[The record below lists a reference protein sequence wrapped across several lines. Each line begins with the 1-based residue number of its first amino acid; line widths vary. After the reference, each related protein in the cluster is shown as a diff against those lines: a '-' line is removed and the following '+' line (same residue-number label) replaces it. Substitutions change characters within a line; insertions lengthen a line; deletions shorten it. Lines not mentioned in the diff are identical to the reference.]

1 MEQFVVSA
9 RKYRPQAFEA
19 VVGQSHITD
28 TLLKSVEND
37 HLAQALLFCG
47 PRGVGKTTCA
57 RILAKVINA
66 GANLSDDELA
76 LNIFELDAASNN
88 SVDDIRRLI
97 DQVRFAPQTGKFKVY
112 IIDEVHM
119 LSQQAFNAFLKTL
132 EEPPAHA
139 IFILATTEKHKII
152 PTILSRCQIFDF
164 KRITVEDI
172 ANHLDY
178 VAGQEGINAE
188 PEALHMIA
196 EKADGALRDALS
208 LFDRMISFSGN
219 TLTYTQV
226 VEVLDILDYNYYFKG
241 VELAQ
246 SVNYPDLLLLYNE
259 VLDKGFNGHEFVI
272 GMAKHFRDLLVAR
285 EAKTVEL
292 LEVGPAIK
300 ERYLQQ
306 SATASTRFLLHG
318 LKVFNE
324 LDGQYKNS
332 SQPRILVELCL
343 LKLVEFISQ
352 EKKKQQPQVNSAT
365 ADSTDGFLPD
375 SLPKRDQSALA
386 APTPV
391 APAAP
396 APAAQEPTAAAPTLA
411 AQVETTPAPAASI
424 DSPTRKEPAP
434 AAPEEEA
441 PAQAAP
447 ADTTS
452 RTETATPA
460 STATAIDPLEAPESF
475 PDEPVT
481 APPVVDPAAAFDTDP
496 TPTPAPTPAPPTAPA
511 PATTPRRAT
520 GRRVVQRDARPTT
533 GGLSVMDTL
542 NNIEKQEGAVPEKT
556 EVQDAAVPDIPVVA
570 GGPAEVYS
578 KKELETAITEYAKRR
593 DVKTAVRSL
602 LMGQMPKILDKNTL
616 EMEVDNNIEMGYFN
630 EEQQKLVPYLRT
642 KLKNANIRFEVK
654 MVEREQTRKLYLPEE
669 KFKYMAEKNPN
680 LVYLRQKIQTD
691 LE

>member
-1 MEQFVVSA
+1 MEQFIVSA
-9 RKYRPQAFEA
+9 RKYRPQAFDA

-28 TLLKSVEND
+28 TLLKSVDND

-66 GANLSDDELA
+66 GAELSEEELA

-164 KRITVEDI
+164 KRITVDDI
-172 ANHLDY
+172 AQHLGF
-178 VAGQEGINAE
+178 VAQQEGITAA

-208 LFDRMISFSGN
+208 LFDRMISFSG
-219 TLTYTQV
+219 TDLTYEQV
-226 VEVLDILDYNYYFKG
+226 VEVLDILDYNYFFKT
-241 VELAQ
+241 VDLAMG
-246 SVNYPDLLLLYNE
+246 VNYPDLLLLYNE
-259 VLDKGFNGHEFVI
+259 VLEKGFSGHEFVV

-285 EAKTVEL
+285 EPRTVEL

-306 SATASTRFLLHG
+306 SAATSTRFLLHG

-324 LDGQYKNS
+324 LDGQYKSS
-332 SQPRILVELCL
+332 SQPRILVELGL

-352 EKKKQQPQVNSAT
+352 EKKKSTPSVANSPKG
-365 ADSTDGFLPD
+365 TDAYLPEH
-375 SLPKRDQSALA
+375 LPKRGDGQAVEAPNAPSSPAPAPATPPAAETGTVQPAQTPTPVETPVATKVVSDHDLPTERPLPDAPA

-391 APAAP
+391 DPAGAFGSPESAPAAP
-396 APAAQEPTAAAPTLA
+396 A
-411 AQVETTPAPAASI
+411 V
-424 DSPTRKEPAP
+424 
-434 AAPEEEA
+434 
-441 PAQAAP
+441 
-447 ADTTS
+447 
-452 RTETATPA
+452 
-460 STATAIDPLEAPESF
+460 
-475 PDEPVT
+475 
-481 APPVVDPAAAFDTDP
+481 
-496 TPTPAPTPAPPTAPA
+496 PAPTPSPA
-511 PATTPRRAT
+511 PILAKEAEGNAG
-520 GRRVVQRDARPTT
+520 GRRRKRA
-533 GGLSVMDTL
+533 GSSGLSLKDAMTEMETASAAPVVNSEQEEET
-542 NNIEKQEGAVPEKT
+542 EVVSQEGPQSVFT
-556 EVQDAAVPDIPVVA
+556 EHELKMAI
-570 GGPAEVYS
+570 EVYV
-578 KKELETAITEYAKRR
+578 KQRH
-593 DVKTAVRSL
+593 VKTAVRSM
-602 LMGQMPKILDKNTL
+602 LMAQVPTILDKNTL
-616 EMEVDNNIEMGYFN
+616 EIELDNNIQLGFFKD
-630 EEQQKLVPYLRT
+630 EQKELVPYLRE
-642 KLKNANIRFEVK
+642 KLNNFALRFEIK
-654 MVEREQTRKLYLPEE
+654 MVESKQVKKLYLPEE
-669 KFKYMAEKNPN
+669 KFQHMVEKNPS
-680 LVYLRQKIQTD
+680 LMYLRQKLNTD

>member
-172 ANHLDY
+172 ANHLAY

-259 VLDKGFNGHEFVI
+259 VLDKGFNGHEFVV

-306 SATASTRFLLHG
+306 SAASSTRFLLHG

-332 SQPRILVELCL
+332 SQPRILVELGL

-352 EKKKQQPQVNSAT
+352 EKKKQQPQVNRAT
-365 ADSTDGFLPD
+365 ADSTDDFLPD
-375 SLPKRDQSALA
+375 SLPKRDQSIPA
-386 APTPV
+386 APAPM

-396 APAAQEPTAAAPTLA
+396 APPAPTPAAQEP
-411 AQVETTPAPAASI
+411 
-424 DSPTRKEPAP
+424 PAP
-434 AAPEEEA
+434 AAPA
-441 PAQAAP
+441 PTPAAPVEAAP
-447 ADTTS
+447 APTAPTDSASTKP
-452 RTETATPA
+452 ATPA
-460 STATAIDPLEAPESF
+460 TPATAIDPLEAPESL
-475 PDEPVT
+475 PDEPLT

-496 TPTPAPTPAPPTAPA
+496 TPTPAPTPAPPAAPA
-511 PATTPRRAT
+511 PASTPRRAT
-520 GRRVVQRDARPTT
+520 GRRVVQREARPTT

-542 NNIEKQEGAVPEKT
+542 NNIEKQEGAVPEQV
-556 EVQDAAVPDIPVVA
+556 EVKDGAVPDIPVVA

-680 LVYLRQKIQTD
+680 LMYLRQKIQTD

>member
-66 GANLSDDELA
+66 GAKLSDDELA

-172 ANHLDY
+172 ANHLAY
-178 VAGQEGINAE
+178 VADQEGINAE

-208 LFDRMISFSGN
+208 MFDRMISFSGN

-226 VEVLDILDYNYYFKG
+226 VEVLDILDYNYYFKS

-259 VLDKGFNGHEFVI
+259 VLDKGFNGHEFVV
-272 GMAKHFRDLLVAR
+272 GMAKHCRDLLVAR
-285 EAKTVEL
+285 EAKTIEL

-306 SATASTRFLLHG
+306 SADSSTRFLLHG

-332 SQPRILVELCL
+332 SQPRILVELGL
-343 LKLVEFISQ
+343 LKLVEFISL
-352 EKKKQQPQVNSAT
+352 EKKKQRPQVNSAT
-365 ADSTDGFLPD
+365 ADSTDVFLPD
-375 SLPKRDQSALA
+375 SLPKREQNA
-386 APTPV
+386 AD
-391 APAAP
+391 ASF
-396 APAAQEPTAAAPTLA
+396 AQEPPAPT
-411 AQVETTPAPAASI
+411 APAESAAG
-424 DSPTRKEPAP
+424 AP
-434 AAPEEEA
+434 A
-441 PAQAAP
+441 
-447 ADTTS
+447 
-452 RTETATPA
+452 TAV
-460 STATAIDPLEAPESF
+460 DPLEVPESL
-475 PDEPVT
+475 PEEPVT
-481 APPVVDPAAAFDTDP
+481 APPVVDPAAAFEADP
-496 TPTPAPTPAPPTAPA
+496 TPTPTPEPVQATAP
-511 PATTPRRAT
+511 RRTT
-520 GRRVVQRDARPTT
+520 GRRVVQRDARPST

-556 EVQDAAVPDIPVVA
+556 EVQDGATPDIPVVA
-570 GGPAEVYS
+570 DGPAEIYS
-578 KKELETAITEYAKRR
+578 TKELETAITEYAKRR

-602 LMGQMPKILDKNTL
+602 LMDQMPKILDKNTL

-630 EEQQKLVPYLRT
+630 EEQQKLVPYLRA
-642 KLKNANIRFEVK
+642 KLKNTHIRFEVK
-654 MVEREQTRKLYLPEE
+654 IAERHQTRKLYLPEE
-669 KFKYMAEKNPN
+669 KFRYMAEKNPN

>member
-66 GANLSDDELA
+66 GADLSEDELA

-132 EEPPAHA
+132 EEPPTHA

-172 ANHLDY
+172 ANHLAY
-178 VAGQEGINAE
+178 VADQEGINAE

-259 VLDKGFNGHEFVI
+259 VLDKGFNGHEFVV
-272 GMAKHFRDLLVAR
+272 GMSKHFRDLLVAR
-285 EAKTVEL
+285 EVKTVEL

-306 SATASTRFLLHG
+306 SADSSTRFLLHG

-332 SQPRILVELCL
+332 SQPRILVELGL

-375 SLPKRDQSALA
+375 SLPKRDQSA
-386 APTPV
+386 
-391 APAAP
+391 P
-396 APAAQEPTAAAPTLA
+396 APPAQEPPAPT
-411 AQVETTPAPAASI
+411 APAESAAG
-424 DSPTRKEPAP
+424 AP
-434 AAPEEEA
+434 A
-441 PAQAAP
+441 
-447 ADTTS
+447 
-452 RTETATPA
+452 TAV
-460 STATAIDPLEAPESF
+460 DPLEVPESL
-475 PDEPVT
+475 PEEPIT
-481 APPVVDPAAAFDTDP
+481 APPVVDPAAAFEADP
-496 TPTPAPTPAPPTAPA
+496 TPTPTPEPVQATAP
-511 PATTPRRAT
+511 RRTT
-520 GRRVVQRDARPTT
+520 GRRVVQRDARPSTS
-533 GGLSVMDTL
+533 GLSVMDTL
-542 NNIEKQEGAVPEKT
+542 NNLEKQEGAVPEKT
-556 EVQDAAVPDIPVVA
+556 EIQDGATPDIPVVA
-570 GGPAEVYS
+570 DGTAEVYS

>member
-172 ANHLDY
+172 ANHLAY

-259 VLDKGFNGHEFVI
+259 VLDKGFNGHEFVV

-306 SATASTRFLLHG
+306 SAASTTRFLLHG

-332 SQPRILVELCL
+332 SQPRILVELGL

-375 SLPKRDQSALA
+375 SLPKRDHSAPA
-386 APTPV
+386 APALVDPAAPAPPASTPAAQEPP

-396 APAAQEPTAAAPTLA
+396 APTPAAPVEAAPT
-411 AQVETTPAPAASI
+411 TPTDFASTN
-424 DSPTRKEPAP
+424 P
-434 AAPEEEA
+434 
-441 PAQAAP
+441 
-447 ADTTS
+447 
-452 RTETATPA
+452 ATPA
-460 STATAIDPLEAPESF
+460 TPATAIDPLEAPESL
-475 PDEPVT
+475 PDEPVS

-496 TPTPAPTPAPPTAPA
+496 APTPAPTPAPPAAPA
-511 PATTPRRAT
+511 PASTPRRTA
-520 GRRVVQRDARPTT
+520 GRRVVQREARPTT

-542 NNIEKQEGAVPEKT
+542 NNIEKQEGAVPEQA
-556 EVQDAAVPDIPVVA
+556 EVKDGAVPDIPVVA

-602 LMGQMPKILDKNTL
+602 LMGQMPKIIDKNTL

>member
-1 MEQFVVSA
+1 MEQFLVSA

-66 GANLSDDELA
+66 GAKLSDDELA
-76 LNIFELDAASNN
+76 MNIFELDAASNN

-172 ANHLDY
+172 ANHLAY
-178 VAGQEGINAE
+178 VADQEGINAE

-219 TLTYTQV
+219 TLTYIQV

-259 VLDKGFNGHEFVI
+259 LLDKGFNGHEFVI

-285 EAKTVEL
+285 EVKTVEL
-292 LEVGPAIK
+292 LEVGPAVK

-306 SATASTRFLLHG
+306 SSDSSTRFLLHG

-332 SQPRILVELCL
+332 SQPRILVELGL

-365 ADSTDGFLPD
+365 SDSTDGFLPD
-375 SLPKRDQSALA
+375 SLPTRDHSAPAPPAPTSAVQESLA
-386 APTPV
+386 PTAPTPTPADQVKPELV
-391 APAAP
+391 APAG
-396 APAAQEPTAAAPTLA
+396 PTAESQTYA
-411 AQVETTPAPAASI
+411 V
-424 DSPTRKEPAP
+424 
-434 AAPEEEA
+434 
-441 PAQAAP
+441 
-447 ADTTS
+447 
-452 RTETATPA
+452 
-460 STATAIDPLEAPESF
+460 DPIEVPESL
-475 PDEPVT
+475 PDEPIT
-481 APPVVDPAAAFDTDP
+481 APPVVDLAAAFEVEHTA
-496 TPTPAPTPAPPTAPA
+496 TPTPESESA
-511 PATTPRRAT
+511 PATAARRT
-520 GRRVVQRDARPTT
+520 RGRRVVQRGARPNT

-542 NNIEKQEGAVPEKT
+542 NNIEKQEGVVPEKT
-556 EVQDAAVPDIPVVA
+556 EVQDGATTDFPIVA
-570 GGPAEVYS
+570 DGPAEVYS
-578 KKELETAITEYAKRR
+578 KKELEIAITEYAKRR

-602 LMGQMPKILDKNTL
+602 LMDQMPKILDKNTL
-616 EMEVDNNIEMGYFN
+616 EMEVNNNIEMGYFN
-630 EEQQKLVPYLRT
+630 EEQQKLVPYLRD
-642 KLKNANIRFEVK
+642 KLKNTHIRFEVK
-654 MVEREQTRKLYLPEE
+654 MVERERTRKLYLPEE
-669 KFKYMAEKNPN
+669 KFRYMAEKNPN

>member
-57 RILAKVINA
+57 RILAKVINSD
-66 GANLSDDELA
+66 ANLTEDELA

-164 KRITVEDI
+164 KRITVDDI
-172 ANHLDY
+172 ANHLAY
-178 VAGQEGINAE
+178 VAQQEGVKAE

-208 LFDRMISFSGN
+208 LFDRMISFSGDS
-219 TLTYTQV
+219 LTYSQV

-246 SVNYPDLLLLYNE
+246 GVNYPDLLLLYNE
-259 VLDKGFNGHEFVI
+259 VLDKGFNGHEFVV

-306 SATASTRFLLHG
+306 SASSSTRFLLHG

-324 LDGQYKNS
+324 LDGQYKTS
-332 SQPRILVELCL
+332 SQPRILVELGL

-365 ADSTDGFLPD
+365 SNSTDSYLP
-375 SLPKRDQSALA
+375 SELPKRSVPVPAEPSRAALTA
-386 APTPV
+386 TETTTTKPV
-391 APAAP
+391 VNAP
-396 APAAQEPTAAAPTLA
+396 APAVDPLDLPDPIPDIPDIPVNTPPVAAPESA
-411 AQVETTPAPAASI
+411 FDMEAPAASEAI
-424 DSPTRKEPAP
+424 Q
-434 AAPEEEA
+434 EA
-441 PAQAAP
+441 PQTDRPPGETDA
-447 ADTTS
+447 TR
-452 RTETATPA
+452 RTG
-460 STATAIDPLEAPESF
+460 
-475 PDEPVT
+475 
-481 APPVVDPAAAFDTDP
+481 
-496 TPTPAPTPAPPTAPA
+496 
-511 PATTPRRAT
+511 
-520 GRRVVQRDARPTT
+520 GRRVVRRAPQRT
-533 GGLSVMDTL
+533 GLSLMEEL
-542 NNIEKQEGAVPEKT
+542 NAIEKASNE
-556 EVQDAAVPDIPVVA
+556 DAGTVNENNEPGVPVVE
-570 GGPAEVYS
+570 GGPSNVYS
-578 KKELETAITEYAKRR
+578 QKELEDAITAYAKQRN
-593 DVKTAVRSL
+593 VKTAVRSML
-602 LMGQMPKILDKNTL
+602 LGQMPKILDKNTL
-616 EMEVDNNIEMGYFN
+616 EMEVDNNVELGFFN
-630 EEQQKLVPYLRT
+630 EEQQKLVPYLRET
-642 KLKNANIRFEVK
+642 LKNTQIRFEVK

>member
-172 ANHLDY
+172 ANHLAY

-259 VLDKGFNGHEFVI
+259 VLDKGFNGHEFVV

-306 SATASTRFLLHG
+306 SAASSTRFLLHG

-332 SQPRILVELCL
+332 SQPRILVELGL

-352 EKKKQQPQVNSAT
+352 EKKKQQPQVNRAT
-365 ADSTDGFLPD
+365 ADSTDDFLPD
-375 SLPKRDQSALA
+375 SLPKRDQSIPA
-386 APTPV
+386 APAPV

-396 APAAQEPTAAAPTLA
+396 AP
-411 AQVETTPAPAASI
+411 
-424 DSPTRKEPAP
+424 PAP
-434 AAPEEEA
+434 AAPA
-441 PAQAAP
+441 PTPAAPVEAAP
-447 ADTTS
+447 APTAPTDSASTKPAAP
-452 RTETATPA
+452 ATP
-460 STATAIDPLEAPESF
+460 ATAIDPLEVPESL
-475 PDEPVT
+475 PEEPIT

-496 TPTPAPTPAPPTAPA
+496 TPTPAPTPAPPAAPA
-511 PATTPRRAT
+511 PASTPRRTA
-520 GRRVVQRDARPTT
+520 GRRVVQREARPTT

-542 NNIEKQEGAVPEKT
+542 NNIEKQEGAVPEQA
-556 EVQDAAVPDIPVVA
+556 EVKDGAVPDIPVVA

-602 LMGQMPKILDKNTL
+602 LMGQMPKIIDKNTL

>member
-66 GANLSDDELA
+66 GADLSDDELA

-164 KRITVEDI
+164 KRITIEDI
-172 ANHLDY
+172 ANHLAY
-178 VAGQEGINAE
+178 VADQEGINAE

-259 VLDKGFNGHEFVI
+259 VLDKGFNGHEFVV

-306 SATASTRFLLHG
+306 SAASSTRFLLHG

-332 SQPRILVELCL
+332 SQPRILVELGL

-375 SLPKRDQSALA
+375 SLPKRDQSA
-386 APTPV
+386 
-391 APAAP
+391 P
-396 APAAQEPTAAAPTLA
+396 APPAQEPPAPT
-411 AQVETTPAPAASI
+411 APAESAAG
-424 DSPTRKEPAP
+424 AP
-434 AAPEEEA
+434 A
-441 PAQAAP
+441 
-447 ADTTS
+447 
-452 RTETATPA
+452 TAV
-460 STATAIDPLEAPESF
+460 DPLEVPESL
-475 PDEPVT
+475 PEEPVT
-481 APPVVDPAAAFDTDP
+481 APPVVDPAAAFEADP
-496 TPTPAPTPAPPTAPA
+496 TPTPTPEPVQATAP
-511 PATTPRRAT
+511 RRTT
-520 GRRVVQRDARPTT
+520 GRRVVQRDARPST

-542 NNIEKQEGAVPEKT
+542 NDIEKQEGAVPEKT
-556 EVQDAAVPDIPVVA
+556 EVQDGATPDIPVVA
-570 GGPAEVYS
+570 DGTAEVYS

-630 EEQQKLVPYLRT
+630 QEQQKLVPYLRT

>member
-1 MEQFVVSA
+1 MDHFIVSA
-9 RKYRPQAFEA
+9 RKYRPQTFKD
-19 VVGQSHITD
+19 VVGQQAITN
-28 TLLKSVEND
+28 TLLNAIENN
-37 HLAQALLFCG
+37 HLAQALLFTG

-57 RILAKVINA
+57 RILAKRINQDSSENQEEDFA
-66 GANLSDDELA
+66 F
-76 LNIFELDAASNN
+76 NIFELDAASNN
-88 SVDDIRRLI
+88 SVDDIRSLT
-97 DQVRFAPQTGKFKVY
+97 DQVRIPPQTGKFKVY

-172 ANHLDY
+172 ANHLAY

-259 VLDKGFNGHEFVI
+259 VLDKGFNGHEFVV

-306 SATASTRFLLHG
+306 SASSSTRFLLHG

-324 LDGQYKNS
+324 LDGQYKTS
-332 SQPRILVELCL
+332 SQPRILVELGL

-365 ADSTDGFLPD
+365 SNSTDGYLP
-375 SLPKRDQSALA
+375 SELPKRSAPVPAEPSRA
-386 APTPV
+386 ALTATETTTTKPV
-391 APAAP
+391 VNAP
-396 APAAQEPTAAAPTLA
+396 APAVDPLDLPDSIPDIP
-411 AQVETTPAPAASI
+411 VNTPPV
-424 DSPTRKEPAP
+424 
-434 AAPEEEA
+434 AAPESAFDMEA
-441 PAQAAP
+441 PA
-447 ADTTS
+447 
-452 RTETATPA
+452 TP
-460 STATAIDPLEAPESF
+460 
-475 PDEPVT
+475 EPVQE
-481 APPVVDPAAAFDTDP
+481 ASQPDRPPGETD
-496 TPTPAPTPAPPTAPA
+496 
-511 PATTPRRAT
+511 ATRRT
-520 GRRVVQRDARPTT
+520 GGRRVVRRAPQRT
-533 GGLSVMDTL
+533 GLSLMEEL
-542 NNIEKQEGAVPEKT
+542 NAIEKASNE
-556 EVQDAAVPDIPVVA
+556 DAGTVNENNEPGVPVVE
-570 GGPAEVYS
+570 GGPSNVYS
-578 KKELETAITEYAKRR
+578 QKELEDAITAYAKQRT
-593 DVKTAVRSL
+593 VKTAVRSML
-602 LMGQMPKILDKNTL
+602 LGQMPKILDKNTL
-616 EMEVDNNIEMGYFN
+616 EMEVDNNVELGFFN
-630 EEQQKLVPYLRT
+630 EEQQKLVPYLRET
-642 KLKNANIRFEVK
+642 LNNTQIRFEVK

>member
-172 ANHLDY
+172 ANHLAY
-178 VAGQEGINAE
+178 VAEQEGINAE

-259 VLDKGFNGHEFVI
+259 VLDKGFNGHEFVV

-306 SATASTRFLLHG
+306 SAASSTRFLLHG

-332 SQPRILVELCL
+332 SQPRILVELGL

-352 EKKKQQPQVNSAT
+352 EKKKQQPQVNRAT
-365 ADSTDGFLPD
+365 ADSTDDFLPD
-375 SLPKRDQSALA
+375 SLPKRDQSTPA
-386 APTPV
+386 APAPV

-396 APAAQEPTAAAPTLA
+396 APGTQEP
-411 AQVETTPAPAASI
+411 
-424 DSPTRKEPAP
+424 PAP
-434 AAPEEEA
+434 AAPA
-441 PAQAAP
+441 PTPAAPVEAAP
-447 ADTTS
+447 APTAPTDSASTKP
-452 RTETATPA
+452 ATPA
-460 STATAIDPLEAPESF
+460 TPATAIDPLEAPESL

-496 TPTPAPTPAPPTAPA
+496 TPTPAPTPAPPAAPA
-511 PATTPRRAT
+511 PASTPRRTA
-520 GRRVVQRDARPTT
+520 GRRVVQREARPMT

-542 NNIEKQEGAVPEKT
+542 NNIEKQEGAVPEQA
-556 EVQDAAVPDIPVVA
+556 EVQDGAVPDIPVVA

-578 KKELETAITEYAKRR
+578 KKELETAITEYAKSR

>member
-57 RILAKVINA
+57 RILAKVINSD
-66 GANLSDDELA
+66 ANLTEDELA

-164 KRITVEDI
+164 KRITVDDI
-172 ANHLDY
+172 ANHLAY
-178 VAGQEGINAE
+178 VAQQEGVKAE

-208 LFDRMISFSGN
+208 LFDRMISFSGDS
-219 TLTYTQV
+219 LTYSQV

-246 SVNYPDLLLLYNE
+246 GVNYPDLLLLYNE
-259 VLDKGFNGHEFVI
+259 VLDKGFNGHEFVV

-306 SATASTRFLLHG
+306 SASSSTRFLLHG

-324 LDGQYKNS
+324 LDGQYKTS
-332 SQPRILVELCL
+332 SQPRILVELGL

-365 ADSTDGFLPD
+365 SNSTDGYLP
-375 SLPKRDQSALA
+375 SELPKRSAPVPAEPSRA
-386 APTPV
+386 ALTAAETTTTKPV
-391 APAAP
+391 VNAP
-396 APAAQEPTAAAPTLA
+396 APAVDPLDLPDPIPDIPVNTPPVAAPESAFDL
-411 AQVETTPAPAASI
+411 TTPA
-424 DSPTRKEPAP
+424 
-434 AAPEEEA
+434 
-441 PAQAAP
+441 
-447 ADTTS
+447 
-452 RTETATPA
+452 TP
-460 STATAIDPLEAPESF
+460 
-475 PDEPVT
+475 EPVQE
-481 APPVVDPAAAFDTDP
+481 ASQPDRPPGETD
-496 TPTPAPTPAPPTAPA
+496 
-511 PATTPRRAT
+511 ATRRT
-520 GRRVVQRDARPTT
+520 GGRRVVRRAPQRT
-533 GGLSVMDTL
+533 GLSLMEEL
-542 NNIEKQEGAVPEKT
+542 NAIEKASNE
-556 EVQDAAVPDIPVVA
+556 DAGTVNENNEPGVPVVE
-570 GGPAEVYS
+570 GGPSNVYS
-578 KKELETAITEYAKRR
+578 QKELEDAITAYAKQRN
-593 DVKTAVRSL
+593 VKTAVRSML
-602 LMGQMPKILDKNTL
+602 LGQMPKILDKNTL
-616 EMEVDNNIEMGYFN
+616 EMEVDNNVELGFFN
-630 EEQQKLVPYLRT
+630 EEQQKLVPYLRET
-642 KLKNANIRFEVK
+642 LKNTQIRFEVK

>member
-172 ANHLDY
+172 ANHLAY

-259 VLDKGFNGHEFVI
+259 VLDKGFNGHEFVV

-306 SATASTRFLLHG
+306 SAASTTRFLLHG

-332 SQPRILVELCL
+332 SQPRILVELGL

-375 SLPKRDQSALA
+375 SLPKRDQSAPA
-386 APTPV
+386 APALV
-391 APAAP
+391 DPAAP
-396 APAAQEPTAAAPTLA
+396 APPAPTPAAQEPPAPVAPAPTPAAPVEAAPT
-411 AQVETTPAPAASI
+411 APT
-424 DSPTRKEPAP
+424 D
-434 AAPEEEA
+434 
-441 PAQAAP
+441 
-447 ADTTS
+447 
-452 RTETATPA
+452 PA
-460 STATAIDPLEAPESF
+460 STKPSTPATPATAIDPLEAPESL
-475 PDEPVT
+475 PDEPVS

-496 TPTPAPTPAPPTAPA
+496 APTPAPTPAPPAAPA
-511 PATTPRRAT
+511 PASTPRRTA
-520 GRRVVQRDARPTT
+520 GRRVVQREARPTT

-542 NNIEKQEGAVPEKT
+542 NNIEKQEGAVPEQA
-556 EVQDAAVPDIPVVA
+556 EVKDGAVPDIPVVA

-602 LMGQMPKILDKNTL
+602 LMGQMPKIIDKNTL

>member
-164 KRITVEDI
+164 KRISVEDI
-172 ANHLDY
+172 ANHLAY

-259 VLDKGFNGHEFVI
+259 VLDKGFNGHEFVV

-306 SATASTRFLLHG
+306 SAASSTRFLLHG

-332 SQPRILVELCL
+332 SQPRILVELGL

-375 SLPKRDQSALA
+375 SLPKRDQSAPA
-386 APTPV
+386 APAPV

-396 APAAQEPTAAAPTLA
+396 APPAPTPAAQE
-411 AQVETTPAPAASI
+411 TPAPAAPA
-424 DSPTRKEPAP
+424 PTP
-434 AAPEEEA
+434 AAPVE
-441 PAQAAP
+441 AAP
-447 ADTTS
+447 APTAPADSATS
-452 RTETATPA
+452 KPATPA
-460 STATAIDPLEAPESF
+460 TPATAIDPLEAPESL
-475 PDEPVT
+475 PDEPES

-496 TPTPAPTPAPPTAPA
+496 TPTPAPTPAPPAAPA
-511 PATTPRRAT
+511 PASTPRRTA
-520 GRRVVQRDARPTT
+520 GRRVVQREARPTT

-542 NNIEKQEGAVPEKT
+542 NNIEKQEGAVPEQA
-556 EVQDAAVPDIPVVA
+556 EVKDGAVPDIPVVA

-680 LVYLRQKIQTD
+680 LMYLRQKIQTD

>member
-57 RILAKVINA
+57 RILAKVINSD
-66 GANLSDDELA
+66 ANLTEDELA

-164 KRITVEDI
+164 KRITVDDI
-172 ANHLDY
+172 ANHLAY
-178 VAGQEGINAE
+178 VAQQEGVKAE

-208 LFDRMISFSGN
+208 LFDRMISFSGDS
-219 TLTYTQV
+219 LTYSQV

-246 SVNYPDLLLLYNE
+246 GVNYPDLLLLYNE
-259 VLDKGFNGHEFVI
+259 VLDKGFNGHEFVV

-306 SATASTRFLLHG
+306 SASSSTRFLLHG

-324 LDGQYKNS
+324 LDGQYKTS
-332 SQPRILVELCL
+332 SQPRILVELGL

-365 ADSTDGFLPD
+365 SNSTDGYLP
-375 SLPKRDQSALA
+375 SELPKRSAP

-391 APAAP
+391 PAEPSRAALTATETTTTTTKPVVNAP
-396 APAAQEPTAAAPTLA
+396 APVVDPLDLPDPIPDIPVNTPPVAAPESA
-411 AQVETTPAPAASI
+411 FDMEAPAASEAI
-424 DSPTRKEPAP
+424 Q
-434 AAPEEEA
+434 EA
-441 PAQAAP
+441 PQPERPPGETDA
-447 ADTTS
+447 TR
-452 RTETATPA
+452 RTG
-460 STATAIDPLEAPESF
+460 
-475 PDEPVT
+475 
-481 APPVVDPAAAFDTDP
+481 
-496 TPTPAPTPAPPTAPA
+496 
-511 PATTPRRAT
+511 
-520 GRRVVQRDARPTT
+520 GRRVVRRAPQRT
-533 GGLSVMDTL
+533 GLSLMEEL
-542 NNIEKQEGAVPEKT
+542 SSIEKASNE
-556 EVQDAAVPDIPVVA
+556 DAGTVNENNEPGVPVVE
-570 GGPAEVYS
+570 GGPSNVYS
-578 KKELETAITEYAKRR
+578 QKELEDAITAYAKQRN
-593 DVKTAVRSL
+593 VKTAVRSML
-602 LMGQMPKILDKNTL
+602 LGQMPKILDKNTL
-616 EMEVDNNIEMGYFN
+616 EMEVDNNVELGFFN
-630 EEQQKLVPYLRT
+630 EEQQKLVPYLRET
-642 KLKNANIRFEVK
+642 LKNTQIRFEVK

>member
-172 ANHLDY
+172 ANHLAY

-259 VLDKGFNGHEFVI
+259 VLDKGFNGHEFVV

-306 SATASTRFLLHG
+306 SAASSTRFLLHG

-332 SQPRILVELCL
+332 SQPRILVELGL

-375 SLPKRDQSALA
+375 SLPKRDQSAPA
-386 APTPV
+386 APAPV

-396 APAAQEPTAAAPTLA
+396 APPAPTPAAQE
-411 AQVETTPAPAASI
+411 TPAPAAPA
-424 DSPTRKEPAP
+424 PTP
-434 AAPEEEA
+434 AAPVE
-441 PAQAAP
+441 AAP
-447 ADTTS
+447 APTAPTDSATS
-452 RTETATPA
+452 KPATPA
-460 STATAIDPLEAPESF
+460 TPATAIDPLEAPESL
-475 PDEPVT
+475 PDEPES

-496 TPTPAPTPAPPTAPA
+496 TPTPAPTPAPPAAPA
-511 PATTPRRAT
+511 PASTPRRTA
-520 GRRVVQRDARPTT
+520 GRRVVQREARPMT

-542 NNIEKQEGAVPEKT
+542 NNIEKQEGAVPEQA
-556 EVQDAAVPDIPVVA
+556 EVKDGAVPDIPVVA

-602 LMGQMPKILDKNTL
+602 LMGQMPKIIDKNTL

>member
-172 ANHLDY
+172 ANHLAY
-178 VAGQEGINAE
+178 VAQQEGINAE

-208 LFDRMISFSGN
+208 LFDRMISFSGD

-259 VLDKGFNGHEFVI
+259 VLDKGFNGHEFVV

-306 SATASTRFLLHG
+306 SAASSTRFLLHG

-332 SQPRILVELCL
+332 SQPRILVELGL

-365 ADSTDGFLPD
+365 ADSTDGFLPE
-375 SLPKRDQSALA
+375 SLPKRDQSTPA
-386 APTPV
+386 APAPV
-391 APAAP
+391 APAAA
-396 APAAQEPTAAAPTLA
+396 APPSPKQAAQEPPAPA
-411 AQVETTPAPAASI
+411 TPAPAPTAPT
-424 DSPTRKEPAP
+424 DSATREEP
-434 AAPEEEA
+434 
-441 PAQAAP
+441 
-447 ADTTS
+447 
-452 RTETATPA
+452 ATPA
-460 STATAIDPLEAPESF
+460 TPATATDPLEAPESL
-475 PDEPVT
+475 PDEPAT

-496 TPTPAPTPAPPTAPA
+496 TPTPAPTPAPPAAPA
-511 PATTPRRAT
+511 PASTPRRTA
-520 GRRVVQRDARPTT
+520 GRRVVQRDARPKT

-542 NNIEKQEGAVPEKT
+542 NNIEKQEGAVPEKA
-556 EVQDAAVPDIPVVA
+556 EVQDGAVPDIPVVA

>member
-37 HLAQALLFCG
+37 HLTQALLFCG

-132 EEPPAHA
+132 EEPPAHV

-172 ANHLDY
+172 ANHLAY
-178 VAGQEGINAE
+178 VAKQEGINAE

-208 LFDRMISFSGN
+208 LFDRMVSFSGN

-259 VLDKGFNGHEFVI
+259 VLDKGFNGHEFVV

-306 SATASTRFLLHG
+306 SAASSTRFLLHG

-332 SQPRILVELCL
+332 SQPRILVELGL

-365 ADSTDGFLPD
+365 ADSTDDYLPD
-375 SLPKRDQSALA
+375 ELPKRDQSA
-386 APTPV
+386 
-391 APAAP
+391 PAAP
-396 APAAQEPTAAAPTLA
+396 AASAPKRATQEPP
-411 AQVETTPAPAASI
+411 AQV
-424 DSPTRKEPAP
+424 D
-434 AAPEEEA
+434 
-441 PAQAAP
+441 AAP
-447 ADTTS
+447 AEPS
-452 RTETATPA
+452 EPA
-460 STATAIDPLEAPESF
+460 ATAPVPTIDPLEGPETL
-475 PDEPVT
+475 PDEPVS
-481 APPVVDPAAAFDTDP
+481 APPVVDPAAAFEADSEST
-496 TPTPAPTPAPPTAPA
+496 PA
-511 PATTPRRAT
+511 PATTPRRTT
-520 GRRVVQRDARPTT
+520 GRRVVQRDVRLTT

-542 NNIEKQEGAVPEKT
+542 NNIEKQEGVVPEKT
-556 EVQDAAVPDIPVVA
+556 DVPDGATPDIPVVA
-570 GGPAEVYS
+570 DGPAEVYS
-578 KKELETAITEYAKRR
+578 KKELEMAITEYAKRR

-642 KLKNANIRFEVK
+642 KLKNANIRFVVK

>member
-57 RILAKVINA
+57 RILAKVINSD
-66 GANLSDDELA
+66 ANLTEDELA

-164 KRITVEDI
+164 KRITVDDI
-172 ANHLDY
+172 ANHLAY
-178 VAGQEGINAE
+178 VAQQEGVKAE

-208 LFDRMISFSGN
+208 LFDRMISFSGDS
-219 TLTYTQV
+219 LTYSQV

-246 SVNYPDLLLLYNE
+246 GVNYPDLLLLYNE
-259 VLDKGFNGHEFVI
+259 VLDKGFNGHEFVV

-306 SATASTRFLLHG
+306 SASSSTRFLLHG

-324 LDGQYKNS
+324 LDGQYKTS
-332 SQPRILVELCL
+332 SQPRILVELGL

-365 ADSTDGFLPD
+365 SNSTDGYLP
-375 SLPKRDQSALA
+375 SELPKRSAPVPAEPSRA
-386 APTPV
+386 ALTAAETTTTKPV
-391 APAAP
+391 VDAP
-396 APAAQEPTAAAPTLA
+396 APAVDPLDLPDPIPDIPVNTPPVAAPESAFDL
-411 AQVETTPAPAASI
+411 TTPA
-424 DSPTRKEPAP
+424 
-434 AAPEEEA
+434 
-441 PAQAAP
+441 
-447 ADTTS
+447 
-452 RTETATPA
+452 TP
-460 STATAIDPLEAPESF
+460 
-475 PDEPVT
+475 EPVREVSEPT
-481 APPVVDPAAAFDTDP
+481 SPPAETD
-496 TPTPAPTPAPPTAPA
+496 A
-511 PATTPRRAT
+511 PRRT
-520 GRRVVQRDARPTT
+520 GGRRVVRRAPQRT
-533 GGLSVMDTL
+533 GLSLMEEL
-542 NNIEKQEGAVPEKT
+542 NAIEKASNE
-556 EVQDAAVPDIPVVA
+556 DAGTVNENNEPGVPVVE
-570 GGPAEVYS
+570 GGPSNVYS
-578 KKELETAITEYAKRR
+578 QKELEDAITAYAKQRN
-593 DVKTAVRSL
+593 VKTAVRSML
-602 LMGQMPKILDKNTL
+602 LGQMPKILDKNTL
-616 EMEVDNNIEMGYFN
+616 EMEVDNNVELGFFN
-630 EEQQKLVPYLRT
+630 EEQQKLVPYLRET
-642 KLKNANIRFEVK
+642 LKNTQIRFEVK

-680 LVYLRQKIQTD
+680 LMYLRQKIQTD

>member
-172 ANHLDY
+172 ANHLAY

-259 VLDKGFNGHEFVI
+259 VLDKGFNGHEFVV

-306 SATASTRFLLHG
+306 SAASSTRFLLHG

-332 SQPRILVELCL
+332 SQPRILVELGL

-352 EKKKQQPQVNSAT
+352 EKKKQQPQVNRAT
-365 ADSTDGFLPD
+365 ADSTDDFLPD
-375 SLPKRDQSALA
+375 SLPKRDQSIPA
-386 APTPV
+386 APAPM

-396 APAAQEPTAAAPTLA
+396 APPAPTPAAQEP
-411 AQVETTPAPAASI
+411 
-424 DSPTRKEPAP
+424 PAP
-434 AAPEEEA
+434 AAPA
-441 PAQAAP
+441 PTPAAPVEAAP
-447 ADTTS
+447 APTAPTDSASTKP
-452 RTETATPA
+452 ATPA
-460 STATAIDPLEAPESF
+460 TPATAIDPLEAPESL
-475 PDEPVT
+475 PDEPIT

-496 TPTPAPTPAPPTAPA
+496 TPTPAPTPAPPAAPA
-511 PATTPRRAT
+511 PASTPRRTA
-520 GRRVVQRDARPTT
+520 GRRVVQREARPTT

-542 NNIEKQEGAVPEKT
+542 NNIEKQEGAVPEQV
-556 EVQDAAVPDIPVVA
+556 EVKDGAVPDIPVVA

-680 LVYLRQKIQTD
+680 LMYLRQKIQTD

>member
-57 RILAKVINA
+57 RILAKVINE

-172 ANHLDY
+172 ANHLAY
-178 VAGQEGINAE
+178 VAQQEGINAE

-259 VLDKGFNGHEFVI
+259 VLDKGFNGHEFVV

-306 SATASTRFLLHG
+306 SAASSTRFLLHG

-332 SQPRILVELCL
+332 SQPRILVELGL

-365 ADSTDGFLPD
+365 ADSTDGYLPD
-375 SLPKRDQSALA
+375 SLPKRDQSAPEAPAPVAPAAA
-386 APTPV
+386 APPAPKQAAQEPP

-396 APAAQEPTAAAPTLA
+396 APAPTAPTDSA
-411 AQVETTPAPAASI
+411 TREEPATPTPTAPA
-424 DSPTRKEPAP
+424 EP
-434 AAPEEEA
+434 
-441 PAQAAP
+441 
-447 ADTTS
+447 
-452 RTETATPA
+452 ATPA
-460 STATAIDPLEAPESF
+460 TPATATDPLEAPESL
-475 PDEPVT
+475 PDEPAT

-496 TPTPAPTPAPPTAPA
+496 TPTPTPAPPAAPA
-511 PATTPRRAT
+511 PASTPRRTT
-520 GRRVVQRDARPTT
+520 GRRVVQRDARPKT

-556 EVQDAAVPDIPVVA
+556 EVQDGAVPDIPVVA

-642 KLKNANIRFEVK
+642 KLNNANIRFEVK

-680 LVYLRQKIQTD
+680 LMYLRQKIQTD

>member
-172 ANHLDY
+172 ANHLAY

-259 VLDKGFNGHEFVI
+259 VLDKGFNGHEFVV

-306 SATASTRFLLHG
+306 SAASSTRFLLHG

-332 SQPRILVELCL
+332 SQPRILVELGL

-352 EKKKQQPQVNSAT
+352 EKKKQQPQVNRAT
-365 ADSTDGFLPD
+365 ADSTDDFLPD
-375 SLPKRDQSALA
+375 SLPKRDQSIPA
-386 APTPV
+386 APAPV

-396 APAAQEPTAAAPTLA
+396 APPAPTPAAQEP
-411 AQVETTPAPAASI
+411 
-424 DSPTRKEPAP
+424 PAP
-434 AAPEEEA
+434 AAPA
-441 PAQAAP
+441 PTPAAPVEAAP
-447 ADTTS
+447 APTAPTDSASTKP
-452 RTETATPA
+452 ATPA
-460 STATAIDPLEAPESF
+460 TPATAIDPLEAPESL
-475 PDEPVT
+475 PDEPLT

-496 TPTPAPTPAPPTAPA
+496 TPTPAPTPAPPAAPA
-511 PATTPRRAT
+511 PASTPRRAT
-520 GRRVVQRDARPTT
+520 GRRVVQREARPTT

-542 NNIEKQEGAVPEKT
+542 NNIEKQEGAVPEQA
-556 EVQDAAVPDIPVVA
+556 EVKDGAVPDIPVVA

>member
-66 GANLSDDELA
+66 GADLSEDELA

-132 EEPPAHA
+132 EEPPTHA

-172 ANHLDY
+172 ANHLAY

-259 VLDKGFNGHEFVI
+259 VLDKGFNGHEFVV

-306 SATASTRFLLHG
+306 SAASSTRFLLHG

-332 SQPRILVELCL
+332 SQPRILVELGL
-343 LKLVEFISQ
+343 LKLVEFVSQ

-375 SLPKRDQSALA
+375 SLPKRDQSAPA
-386 APTPV
+386 APAPV

-396 APAAQEPTAAAPTLA
+396 ASPAPTPAAQEP
-411 AQVETTPAPAASI
+411 PAPAAL
-424 DSPTRKEPAP
+424 SPTPA
-434 AAPEEEA
+434 
-441 PAQAAP
+441 AQAAP
-447 ADTTS
+447 APTAPTDSAT
-452 RTETATPA
+452 REEPATP
-460 STATAIDPLEAPESF
+460 TTPATAIDPLEAPESL

-496 TPTPAPTPAPPTAPA
+496 TPTPAPTPAPPAAPA
-511 PATTPRRAT
+511 PAATPRRTA
-520 GRRVVQRDARPTT
+520 GRRVVQREARPMT

-542 NNIEKQEGAVPEKT
+542 NSIEKLEGAVPEKA
-556 EVQDAAVPDIPVVA
+556 EVQDGAVPDIPVVA

-578 KKELETAITEYAKRR
+578 KKELETAITEYAKSR